1 MVVKWAPVNW
11 VPVKWVLV
19 NGVVVD
25 GEVRA
30 RSQAPAPAAAGKWT
44 WSLGCGADWLR
55 AGVAGEVRRLR
66 LRRCYLYGLGDL
78 GSRQY
83 V

>member
-1 MVVKWAPVNW
+1 MVVQWAPVKW

-19 NGVVVD
+19 NEVVVD

-30 RSQAPAPAAAGKWT
+30 RSQAPAAAGKWT
-44 WSLGCGADWLR
+44 WSLGCGVDRLR

-66 LRRCYLYGLGDL
+66 LRRCYLYGLDDL
-78 GSRQY
+78 GSRRY

>member
-1 MVVKWAPVNW
+1 MVVKWA
-11 VPVKWVLV
+11 PVKWVLV

-25 GEVRA
+25 SEARPRA
-30 RSQAPAPAAAGKWT
+30 RSRAPALAAAGEWT
-44 WSLGCGADWLR
+44 WSLGSGAGWLR

-66 LRRCYLYGLGDL
+66 LQRCYLYGLGDL